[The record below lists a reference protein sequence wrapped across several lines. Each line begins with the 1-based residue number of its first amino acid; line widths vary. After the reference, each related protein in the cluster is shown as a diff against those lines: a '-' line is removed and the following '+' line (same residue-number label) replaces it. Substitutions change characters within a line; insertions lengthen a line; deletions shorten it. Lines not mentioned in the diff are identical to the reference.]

1 MLVVIFFKNI
11 SNGPDIQTIKVSNN
25 KQLNVNAEFTEKL
38 LNNYLYN
45 LFQVMIKKFPNF
57 LGGTHIPISP

>member
-25 KQLNVNAEFTEKL
+25 KQLDLNAEFTEKL
-38 LNNYLYN
+38 LNN
-45 LFQVMIKKFPNF
+45 
-57 LGGTHIPISP
+57 